1 VAITSYFRRAIK
13 DIGNNA
19 FVSSVT
25 IVTISFLVLMVA
37 SLILFLENA
46 GRIMEDWRKGV
57 PIMAYLKSD
66 IPDEA
71 IDQLLNKIKD
81 VEGVKEVRFIS
92 SRQALD
98 ILKEHLDHQGS
109 ILDNL
114 EDNPLP
120 DAIEI
125 ITGGGSAD
133 TSLNFQQV
141 EALAAEIKS
150 ISAVDQIEYGQ
161 QWLERFSSIFDL
173 FRLIGF
179 VIGGIFVVAAVFII
193 ANTIRLVIYTRRDE
207 LQIMRLVGAYES
219 FIKIPFYLQG
229 IIQAGVGALIGI
241 TILLAGYTYLVSSI
255 QKGFLMIDVYFL
267 SLKTCMTIIVATML
281 LGMLGC
287 FVSLIQFLKD

>member
-1 VAITSYFRRAIK
+1 VAITSYVRRAIK
-13 DIGNNA
+13 DIRNNA

-46 GRIMEDWRKGV
+46 DRFMEDWRKDI

-66 IPDEA
+66 VPDEA
-71 IDQLLNKIKD
+71 IDHLLNKIKNL
-81 VEGVKEVRFIS
+81 EGVKEVRFIS
-92 SRQALD
+92 SQQALD
-98 ILKEHLDHQGS
+98 ILKEHLDNQGS

-114 EDNPLP
+114 EGNPLP

-125 ITGGGSAD
+125 ITGDSSTD
-133 TSLNFQQV
+133 YSLTFRQV
-141 EALAAEIKS
+141 EALAVKIKGNYE
-150 ISAVDQIEYGQ
+150 VDQVEYGQ
-161 QWLERFSSIFDL
+161 EWLERFSSIFDV

-207 LQIMRLVGAYES
+207 LQIMRLVGAYER

-229 IIQAGVGALIGI
+229 IIQAGVGALIGM
-241 TILLAGYTYLVSSI
+241 TILLAGYKYLVFFI
-255 QKGFLMIDVYFL
+255 EKGFLMINIYFL
-267 SLKTCMTIIVATML
+267 SLKTCMTIVVATML